1 MIERIPFGR
10 TGHLSSRI
18 IFGAAAIGGMKQE
31 KADAT
36 MQLLL
41 EHGINHIDVAADY
54 GVAEERLAPFLAEH
68 RSEFFLA
75 TKTGARAGPA
85 ARANLKRSLDRMG
98 VDSVDLIQLHN
109 LVDESEWE
117 VAMAP
122 GGALEALVQARE
134 DGLCRFIGVTGHGTR
149 VAAQH
154 LRSLERF
161 AFDSV
166 LLPLNP
172 AMLAQPEYA
181 AEFAKLTELCADR
194 GVAFQTIKSIARRR
208 WQGQEARMF
217 SWYEP
222 LRDAAAISTM
232 VRWVLSHSG
241 TFLNSSSDATLL
253 PIILEAARDRPAP
266 PAPGEVDALVAA
278 EAIEP
283 LFVPGEQE
291 GI

>member
-10 TGHLSSRI
+10 TGHQSSRI
-18 IFGAAAIGGMKQE
+18 IFGAAALGGMKQE
-31 KADAT
+31 KANAT
-36 MQLLL
+36 LLLLL
-41 EHGINHIDVAADY
+41 EHGVNHIDVAADY
-54 GVAEERLAPFLAEH
+54 GAAEERLAPFLAEH

-75 TKTGARAGPA
+75 TKTGERSGLA
-85 ARANLKRSLDRMG
+85 ARANLERSLDRMG

-109 LVDESEWE
+109 LVDETEWE
-117 VAMAP
+117 AAMAP

-134 DGLCRFIGVTGHGTR
+134 DGLCRAIGVTGHGTR

-161 AFDSV
+161 SFDSV

-181 AEFAKLTELCADR
+181 ADFARLRELCTER

-208 WQGQEARMF
+208 WQEQEARMF

-222 LRDAAAISTM
+222 LRGAEAISTM
-232 VRWVLSHSG
+232 VRWVLNHPG

-253 PIILEAARDRPAP
+253 PIILGAAHNSPAP
-266 PAPGEVDALVAA
+266 PVPGEVDALVAA

-283 LFVPGEQE
+283 LFVPGVQE